1 MGAQSVPRL
10 FTAEE
15 YERIPNPPGGRYELH
30 HGELVFMTYPL
41 RQHKDLQRRLRK
53 MLEPIAELHG
63 FLVDTEYPYRP
74 LPESEVWAADVACL
88 RQSRNDSAEKWLIGS
103 PELVI
108 EVKSP
113 SNTRDELSDK
123 AMTTLAGDGAVEFWI
138 VDPKTTSVAVY
149 TKTSGVHV
157 YGAPL
162 AVPVPIL
169 ADRIDLEALFA
180 PC

>member
-1 MGAQSVPRL
+1 VGAQSVPRL

-15 YERIPNPPGGRYELH
+15 YERIQNPPGGRYELH
-30 HGELVFMTYPL
+30 HGELVYMTYPL
-41 RQHKDLQRRLRK
+41 RQHKDLQRRLRN
-53 MLEPIAELHG
+53 MLEPVAELHG
-63 FLVDTEYPYRP
+63 LLVDTEYPYRP

-88 RQSRNDSAEKWLIGS
+88 AQSRNDSAEKWLIGS
-103 PELVI
+103 PEMVI
-108 EVKSP
+108 EVRSP

-123 AMTTLAGDGAVEFWI
+123 AMTTLAGEGAVEFWI

-157 YGAPL
+157 YRAPQ

-180 PC
+180 PL

>member
-1 MGAQSVPRL
+1 VGAQSVPRL

-15 YERIPNPPGGRYELH
+15 YERIQNPPGGRYELH
-30 HGELVFMTYPL
+30 HGELVYMTYPL

-53 MLEPIAELHG
+53 MLEPVAESRG

-88 RQSRNDSAEKWLIGS
+88 TQSRNDCAEKWLIGS
-103 PELVI
+103 PEMVI

-157 YGAPL
+157 YRAPQ

-169 ADRIDLEALFA
+169 ANWIDLEALFA
-180 PC
+180 PF